1 MKSENIPNT
10 DLEEEKAKC
19 PTDTADDPHRKAVIE
34 EAVSVKREESEMN
47 IVEIMI
53 LRAELEEE
61 KNQHAATNTEL
72 QIERARR
79 IEAEKN
85 LLDSIEKAESIQEQE
100 DVVTMV
106 DSKLFESQFS
116 VFFFDGN

>member
-1 MKSENIPNT
+1 
-10 DLEEEKAKC
+10 
-19 PTDTADDPHRKAVIE
+19 
-34 EAVSVKREESEMN
+34 MN

-106 DSKLFESQFS
+106 DSKLFESQFA